1 MPSSFMGILKVKFM
15 FFMLFFTYSRYF
27 KRPWRVC
34 HGLMTHPLVV
44 YRFISKTNHM
54 QLICCL
60 HAARYAERGG
70 DSRQDA
76 DGYLNH
82 HFPGFLFHHLLV
94 F

>member
-1 MPSSFMGILKVKFM
+1 MLSSFMGILKVKIM
-15 FFMLFFTYSRYF
+15 FFILFFAYSRYF

-34 HGLMTHPLVV
+34 HGLMTHPPCRLWVHL
-44 YRFISKTNHM
+44 KTNHM
-54 QLICCL
+54 QLICSL

-70 DSRQDA
+70 DSRKNA

-82 HFPGFLFHHLLV
+82 HFPGFLFHHLQL